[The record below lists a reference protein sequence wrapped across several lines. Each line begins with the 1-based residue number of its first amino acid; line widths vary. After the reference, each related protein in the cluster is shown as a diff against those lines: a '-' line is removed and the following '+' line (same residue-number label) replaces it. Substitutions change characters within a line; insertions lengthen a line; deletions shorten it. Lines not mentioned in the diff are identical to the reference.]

1 MAAASAPGT
10 YGAARPSEQARNLHA
25 CRRAWACC
33 SAAAAGDLAPPI
45 KKRFFNRKRD
55 RLGVMPSDK
64 DFKDKLA
71 NALADSP
78 AYNVLVEQQR
88 HKRAVAAAAAST
100 SQEGSSTMLMAMVEA
115 LFKFQPFFAMATK
128 QARAM
133 VVHGSCVGGHNGS
146 KERACAGHGPGR
158 QTAGPRRQVDDLITR
173 RRAQV
178 RDSLQRLDRVARRL
192 RITITNTHSNQPHAA
207 VAPGSASPTH
217 ARPHAQPTSH
227 SHSGSDV
234 GQLPAEPPSWSLIIH
249 GRVVEGAELVQ
260 HNQQA
265 HPQPTGAT
273 DSAHVV
279 KVVGVAGAPVQ
290 PTATT
295 AGAAGGPAAAGVHQA
310 GATAVVGVGA
320 GGAAAA
326 VPAANQAVV
335 GGTSSAVLQAAQQA
349 AVQAQQLAPKQPFT
363 HYLRRV
369 EVQLEAEQGAGEVL
383 VWDKAVSGNIAR
395 DGLEVR
401 RLGSQPCKAK
411 PGAGLAATALCAA
424 WPAG

>member
-1 MAAASAPGT
+1 MQPAAMAAASAPGA
-10 YGAARPSEQARNLHA
+10 YGATRPSEQARKLHA

-33 SAAAAGDLAPPI
+33 SPAAVYRSAACSMQAGDLAPPI

-78 AYNVLVEQQR
+78 AYNVLVEQQ
-88 HKRAVAAAAAST
+88 
-100 SQEGSSTMLMAMVEA
+100 
-115 LFKFQPFFAMATK
+115 
-128 QARAM
+128 
-133 VVHGSCVGGHNGS
+133 
-146 KERACAGHGPGR
+146 
-158 QTAGPRRQVDDLITR
+158 RQVDDLITR

-265 HPQPTGAT
+265 HPQPTGA
-273 DSAHVV
+273 
-279 KVVGVAGAPVQ
+279 PVQ

-295 AGAAGGPAAAGVHQA
+295 AGPAGGPAATGVQQA
-310 GATAVVGVGA
+310 GATAVVG
-320 GGAAAA
+320 
-326 VPAANQAVV
+326 
-335 GGTSSAVLQAAQQA
+335 AAQQA

-369 EVQLEAEQGAGEVL
+369 EVQLEAEQGPGEVL

-401 RLGSQPCKAK
+401 RLGIQPCKAK
-411 PGAGLAATALCAA
+411 PGAGLAATALLAA